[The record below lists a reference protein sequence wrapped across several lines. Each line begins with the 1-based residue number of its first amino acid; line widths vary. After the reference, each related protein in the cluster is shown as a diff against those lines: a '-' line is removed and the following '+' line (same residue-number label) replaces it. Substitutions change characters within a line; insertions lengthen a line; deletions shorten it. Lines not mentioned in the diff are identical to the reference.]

1 MLGSNQPW
9 TKICLITILPKLL
22 VADRRS
28 LKLNWKKKNIEKNM
42 QTQLHVPHKTLP
54 DISTFSAGTENV
66 SQMAKCTVHL
76 KFSPFY
82 ISVENMDGN
91 RKWGLS
97 GELFLVH
104 FSCWWFAEL
113 WTVDI
118 LQAKQSGGL
127 PCLPLCGDQPT
138 NEDIMPC
145 GRNMSQGCFAY
156 NLCHTAC
163 TQCAAQPHICN
174 NVQVSAHTRHPGQG
188 IPNFLNVS
196 QSTKKLLKVP
206 SIAIL
211 GQIIKSGAFLKK

>member
-1 MLGSNQPW
+1 MRATHGKGWQVIMLGSNQPW

-28 LKLNWKKKNIEKNM
+28 LKLNWKKILKRICRLSYMSHIKPC
-42 QTQLHVPHKTLP
+42 QIY
-54 DISTFSAGTENV
+54 ISTFIAGTENL
-66 SQMAKCTVHL
+66 SQMVKCTVHL

-127 PCLPLCGDQPT
+127 PCLPLCGDQPMK
-138 NEDIMPC
+138 I
-145 GRNMSQGCFAY
+145 
-156 NLCHTAC
+156 LCP
-163 TQCAAQPHICN
+163 AAGICPKGALHIICVILLAR
-174 NVQVSAHTRHPGQG
+174 NVQHNPLSVTTSRSQHIQG
-188 IPNFLNVS
+188 T
-196 QSTKKLLKVP
+196 QAKVP
-206 SIAIL
+206 QAS
-211 GQIIKSGAFLKK
+211 